1 MEILASVFAI
11 VLVLLFWVII
21 PVNMATKRGRSG
33 FGWFVFTL
41 IITPIWTIIIL
52 AILGDSK
59 KKIKDDILNE
69 LGRR

>member
-1 MEILASVFAI
+1 MEIIASIFAI

-59 KKIKDDILNE
+59 KKIKDDILKE

>member
-1 MEILASVFAI
+1 MEILVSIFAI

-59 KKIKDDILNE
+59 KKIKDDILKE

>member
-1 MEILASVFAI
+1 MDVIASIFVIVFI
-11 VLVLLFWVII
+11 LLFWVII

-33 FGWFVFTL
+33 IGWFIFT
-41 IITPIWTIIIL
+41 IFITPIWTIIIL

-59 KKIKDDILNE
+59 AKIKDDILKE

>member
-1 MEILASVFAI
+1 MEVQVSIFAI
-11 VLVLLFWVII
+11 AFVLLFWVII

-59 KKIKDDILNE
+59 RKIKDDILKE

>member
-1 MEILASVFAI
+1 MEIIASIFAI
-11 VLVLLFWVII
+11 ALVLLFWVII